1 MSWCASAFK
10 ERPNHFPVM
19 KKLFSCFGLA
29 LLLDLQLLGVMRT
42 VTVLPFANQ
51 SGNRSVRWIGESFP
65 ELLED
70 RLKWPGLNILGREE
84 RLVAFERMG
93 IPYSSGLSKASLIKI
108 GQELDST
115 MLIWGDF
122 TFDGSRLK
130 VSASLVDLSKNTLSA
145 DLQEEG
151 ELIDLQAMC
160 SRLAWQILKSLDSS
174 FALSREAFV
183 SRFSVIPNIALENY
197 VRGLLE
203 SDRSKQLHFFRQADR
218 AYPNFDKAIFQ
229 LGKIYHQ
236 EKDYPTSSLWLQR
249 LIRVNKDSSEA
260 RFLLG
265 LNHLFLKN
273 YEKATLEFQELA
285 RVVPLSEV
293 YSNLAVALSL
303 QGMTAEATSA
313 FQKALEGDPSGT
325 DYLFNRAYH
334 YWKAGNF
341 AGAVRDLSELLNRDT
356 EDSEAH
362 YLLYKCLQALGKTS
376 EANASWS
383 VAKQLDSRF
392 ELWETRRQ
400 IPDLFRIQSNF
411 DETRLHRLQFEIQAL
426 QDGKS

>member
-1 MSWCASAFK
+1 
-10 ERPNHFPVM
+10 M

-84 RLVAFERMG
+84 RLVAFERIG

-174 FALSREAFV
+174 FALSREAFAAEV
-183 SRFSVIPNIALENY
+183 TL
-197 VRGLLE
+197 VR
-203 SDRSKQLHFFRQADR
+203 
-218 AYPNFDKAIFQ
+218 
-229 LGKIYHQ
+229 
-236 EKDYPTSSLWLQR
+236 
-249 LIRVNKDSSEA
+249 
-260 RFLLG
+260 
-265 LNHLFLKN
+265 
-273 YEKATLEFQELA
+273 
-285 RVVPLSEV
+285 
-293 YSNLAVALSL
+293 
-303 QGMTAEATSA
+303 SA
-313 FQKALEGDPSGT
+313 FRLTDEPPREAL
-325 DYLFNRAYH
+325 
-334 YWKAGNF
+334 
-341 AGAVRDLSELLNRDT
+341 
-356 EDSEAH
+356 
-362 YLLYKCLQALGKTS
+362 
-376 EANASWS
+376 
-383 VAKQLDSRF
+383 
-392 ELWETRRQ
+392 
-400 IPDLFRIQSNF
+400 
-411 DETRLHRLQFEIQAL
+411 
-426 QDGKS
+426 